1 MKPTNTIQKNVSDVL
16 MPPQATDIEQA
27 VLGSML
33 NDKNG
38 LDEAL
43 MILRTPEIFYV
54 QSHKLI
60 FIAIA
65 ELYSVGQP
73 VDILTVSDKLVQ
85 HENLEKVG
93 GDYYLI
99 QLVQKVSS
107 SAHIEFHARILLQK
121 FMKRKIISFSAGIT
135 KLAYAEST
143 DVFELLQRWQKEFD
157 GVADLTNKGRT
168 TETFANALVTLR
180 DNIEVISKN
189 TEEVKLIGKPTGFL
203 SSDKHTG
210 GYRDQS
216 LVIIAAR
223 PGMGKT
229 AKVLKTIIANVK
241 IGNAVGF
248 FSLEMSMEE
257 LTARVVAI
265 DTDFHLGQLLKNGF
279 DKPEYYTTLSAH
291 SQRMKDYNLIVDD
304 SGNSDITE
312 LIITAKMWK
321 RVHDVKM
328 IVVDYIQLMKD
339 SSVHGNR
346 ETEVASI
353 SRRLKMLAKELNVPV
368 IALSQLSRAVET
380 RGGSKRPLLSDLR
393 ESGAIEQDAD
403 IIEFIY
409 RPEYYNITDYHNDYT
424 DAKHQEAIS
433 RGANSEIIYAKY
445 RAGSKGTL
453 LLKWV
458 GDKTKFVDVFDDG
471 DTANHIDQNHL
482 PLGNPNTVFD
492 AE

>member
-1 MKPTNTIQKNVSDVL
+1 MTPIKTNQKGL
-16 MPPQATDIEQA
+16 LPPQALEIEQA

-33 NDKNG
+33 NDKAG

-43 MILRTPEIFYV
+43 MILRTPQIFYKPEH
-54 QSHKLI
+54 QTI
-60 FIAIA
+60 FTAIS
-65 ELYSVGQP
+65 ELYSVGNP
-73 VDILTVSDKLVQ
+73 IDLLTVADQLKANGKLDAI
-85 HENLEKVG
+85 G

-107 SAHIEFHARILLQK
+107 SAHIEFHSRILLQK
-121 FMKRKIISFSAGIT
+121 FMKRRVIDFSNGIA

-143 DVFELLQRWQKEFD
+143 DVFELLSRWQKEFD

-168 TETFANALVTLR
+168 TETFAQSLLKLR
-180 DNIEVISKN
+180 DNIEVISNK
-189 TEEVKLIGKPTGFL
+189 TEDVKLIGKTTGFAI
-203 SSDKHTG
+203 SDKHTG

-229 AKVLKTIIANVK
+229 AKVLKTIVANAK
-241 IGNAVGF
+241 KGIPVGF

-265 DTDFHLGQLLKNGF
+265 DTDFHLGQLLKHGF
-279 DKPEYYTTLSAH
+279 DKPEYYTTLSEHAD
-291 SQRMKDYNLIVDD
+291 RMKDYKLIVDD

-321 RVHDVKM
+321 RVHDVQM

-339 SSVHGNR
+339 SSVKGSR
-346 ETEVASI
+346 ENEVSSI

-409 RPEYYNITDYHNDYT
+409 RPEYYNIEDYERDYS
-424 DAKHQEAIS
+424 DPKHLEALA
-433 RGANSEIIYAKY
+433 RGANSEIIIAKY

-458 GDKTKFVDVFDDG
+458 GDKTKFVDVFDDN
-471 DTANHIDQNHL
+471 DTANYVDQQQL
-482 PLGNPNTVFD
+482 PQGNPDVAF
-492 AE
+492 